1 MPRVR
6 HSRYGWDNVTLP
18 ADRTFRIRLPQT
30 HNLYHYYN
38 DYDHEEMGK
47 EQVEKDPLQIYRFV
61 YETGAEGNL
70 KAEYK
75 YKSEG
80 KKVCEERTV
89 FVGQDQYQITLKS
102 DVPTNTFMLGN
113 PFMSHLDLEKFLAV
127 NTNVASVSMQL
138 AKSEQTVAMVAGTTL
153 STGGTQTVAP
163 MQSFYL
169 TTNTEPSTSATI
181 LLTKEMINNK
191 GTSEDKGEGKMPG
204 LRVRVESLTNGS
216 QSAALLLTHEAV
228 AAADINSAA
237 ATPIMDGEAKADVK
251 VFGINSGNGF
261 DIMPLADITPLGI
274 YLSKSDSISIK
285 VESENGADANE
296 YVLHD
301 NLTNTDYA
309 VGNSL
314 TVAGAETSLG
324 RFVIKKANAIG
335 TSVDHVHGDMSIMQE
350 GQYVVVRSA
359 DNNLSGVEIV
369 DTNGIL
375 VSKAHGEATNQLRT
389 RIAHGIQVVR
399 ITMAHGERKSY
410 KMMFN

>member
-1 MPRVR
+1 
-6 HSRYGWDNVTLP
+6 
-18 ADRTFRIRLPQT
+18 
-30 HNLYHYYN
+30 
-38 DYDHEEMGK
+38 
-47 EQVEKDPLQIYRFV
+47 
-61 YETGAEGNL
+61 
-70 KAEYK
+70 
-75 YKSEG
+75 
-80 KKVCEERTV
+80 
-89 FVGQDQYQITLKS
+89 
-102 DVPTNTFMLGN
+102 
-113 PFMSHLDLEKFLAV
+113 
-127 NTNVASVSMQL
+127 MQL

-153 STGGTQTVAP
+153 STGGMQTVAP

-237 ATPIMDGEAKADVK
+237 APTIMDGEAKADVK

-335 TSVDHVHGDMSIMQE
+335 TSVGHVHGDTSIMQE

>member
-1 MPRVR
+1 
-6 HSRYGWDNVTLP
+6 
-18 ADRTFRIRLPQT
+18 
-30 HNLYHYYN
+30 
-38 DYDHEEMGK
+38 
-47 EQVEKDPLQIYRFV
+47 
-61 YETGAEGNL
+61 
-70 KAEYK
+70 
-75 YKSEG
+75 
-80 KKVCEERTV
+80 
-89 FVGQDQYQITLKS
+89 
-102 DVPTNTFMLGN
+102 
-113 PFMSHLDLEKFLAV
+113 
-127 NTNVASVSMQL
+127 
-138 AKSEQTVAMVAGTTL
+138 
-153 STGGTQTVAP
+153 
-163 MQSFYL
+163 
-169 TTNTEPSTSATI
+169 
-181 LLTKEMINNK
+181 
-191 GTSEDKGEGKMPG
+191 
-204 LRVRVESLTNGS
+204 
-216 QSAALLLTHEAV
+216 
-228 AAADINSAA
+228 
-237 ATPIMDGEAKADVK
+237 MDGEAKADVK

-410 KMMFN
+410 K